1 MTVKELK
8 NWLSCCADD
17 MEVKVAIDSM
27 IRPLTKVTF
36 GVDMDTNKCSVWLC
50 DDERFHRNN
59 SIVLHNNYLKYTKVD

>member
-8 NWLSCCADD
+8 NWLSCYSDD
-17 MEVKVAIDSM
+17 MEVSVAIDSM

-50 DDERFHRNN
+50 DDERFKRNN
-59 SIVLHNNYLKYTKVD
+59 SIELQNNYLKYTKED

>member
-8 NWLSCCADD
+8 NWLSCYADD

-50 DDERFHRNN
+50 DDERFQRNN
-59 SIVLHNNYLKYTKVD
+59 SIELQNNYLKHTKED

>member
-8 NWLSCCADD
+8 NWLSCYTAD
-17 MEVKVAIDSM
+17 MEVRVAIDSM

-50 DDERFHRNN
+50 DDERFGG
-59 SIVLHNNYLKYTKVD
+59 NYGN

>member
-8 NWLSCCADD
+8 NILSYYADD

-50 DDERFHRNN
+50 DDERCKRNN
-59 SIVLHNNYLKYTKVD
+59 SNELQNNYLKYTKED

>member
-8 NWLSCCADD
+8 DWLMYYEDD
-17 MEVKVAIDSM
+17 MEVRVAIDSM

-50 DDERFHRNN
+50 DDERFQRNN
-59 SIVLHNNYLKYTKVD
+59 SIELQNNYLKYTKED

>member
-8 NWLSCCADD
+8 DELSYYADD

-36 GVDMDTNKCSVWLC
+36 GVDMDTNICSVWLC
-50 DDERFHRNN
+50 DDERC
-59 SIVLHNNYLKYTKVD
+59 KVKED